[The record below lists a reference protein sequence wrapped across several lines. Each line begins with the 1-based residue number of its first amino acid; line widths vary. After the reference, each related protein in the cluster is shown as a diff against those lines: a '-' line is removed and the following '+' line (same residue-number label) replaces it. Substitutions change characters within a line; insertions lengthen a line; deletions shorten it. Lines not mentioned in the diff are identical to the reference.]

1 MWIPVYDPIIPKSC
15 TLGTSQEETIAVV
28 SPNPLSITPRWLTML
43 SASAASSMYL
53 RARKL
58 RDLMS
63 DPSLFSAFALDQLEA
78 YTVAINA
85 LSLIEEESAW
95 ISLPIQTEYP
105 TEVGI
110 PSILQDGSP

>member
-1 MWIPVYDPIIPKSC
+1 
-15 TLGTSQEETIAVV
+15 
-28 SPNPLSITPRWLTML
+28 
-43 SASAASSMYL
+43 MYL

-58 RDLMS
+58 HDLMS

-105 TEVGI
+105 TEVRMS
-110 PSILQDGSP
+110 SISQDDFP

>member
-1 MWIPVYDPIIPKSC
+1 M
-15 TLGTSQEETIAVV
+15 SQEETIAVV
-28 SPNPLSITPRWLTML
+28 RPIPLSNILLWLTV
-43 SASAASSMYL
+43 SPSAASSMYL

-58 RDLMS
+58 HDLMS

-110 PSILQDGSP
+110 SSIFQDPCP